1 MRFKLP
7 GLLAYCLLLLLAV
20 GNTGCLSC
28 QPAARAIGHDVPR
41 ELDKMS
47 LPSYVIEPPDILLI
61 DAIRVVP
68 LPPYKI
74 EPLDSVMIQATNT
87 LPNEPIIGAYGVE
100 PDGVVNLGAS
110 YGSVRLSGLTTEQA
124 REAVEKQ
131 LKLVLKEP
139 KVQVALAQSRGMQQ
153 VRGEHLVR
161 PDGTVG
167 LGAYGSVFV
176 AGMSLD
182 EAKAA
187 IEAHLAQY
195 LLKPEIS
202 IDVYAYNSKVFYVI
216 MDGAGYG
223 QQVYRLPIT
232 GNETV
237 LDAISQINGLSAVS
251 SKKKIWVARPAPD
264 EHGQHHGH
272 GKHGKHHDE
281 RVLPVDWY
289 AIAMKGS
296 TDTNYQLF
304 PGDRIYVQSDRLIA
318 FDNLLAKIFSP
329 IERTFGIALLG
340 QQTILSFDRSLQRN
354 QGNNNGF

>member
-1 MRFKLP
+1 MRVNFSRS
-7 GLLAYCLLLLLAV
+7 LAYCLLFLLAA

-74 EPLDSVMIQATNT
+74 EPLDSVLIQATNT
-87 LPNEPIIGAYGVE
+87 LPNEPVVGAYGVE

-110 YGSVRLSGLTTEQA
+110 YGSVRLAGLTTEQA
-124 REAVEKQ
+124 RDAVEKQ
-131 LKLVLKEP
+131 LRLVLKEP

-176 AGMSLD
+176 AGMSLE

-187 IEAHLAQY
+187 IEGHLSQF

-202 IDVYAYNSKVFYVI
+202 IDVYAYNSKVFYI
-216 MDGAGYG
+216 ILDGAGYG
-223 QQVYRLPIT
+223 QQVYRFPIT

-237 LDAISQINGLSAVS
+237 LDAISQINGLPAVS
-251 SKKKIWVARPAPD
+251 SKKKIWVARPAHD
-264 EHGQHHGH
+264 EDGHPHGH
-272 GKHGKHHDE
+272 GGHHGDDQ
-281 RVLPVDWY
+281 VLPVDWY
-289 AIAMKGS
+289 AIAKRGS
-296 TDTNYQLF
+296 TATNYQLF
-304 PGDRIYVQSDRLIA
+304 PGDRVYVQSDRLIA
-318 FDNLLAKIFSP
+318 FDNLLAKVLSP
-329 IERTFGIALLG
+329 IERIFGVALLG
-340 QQTILSFDRSLQRN
+340 QQTILSFDRSLQRSN
-354 QGNNNGF
+354 SNNNNNGF